1 MKTKKQTAPDAEIGL
16 NFEQAIA
23 RLEKLVA
30 EMESSEL
37 SLEDVLKRYEEGSRL
52 VRFCGRKLEEAE
64 RKIELLSRKNDGS
77 TEVTPFEP
85 EPETETD
92 SGKLL

>member
-1 MKTKKQTAPDAEIGL
+1 L